1 MRRRSDADAKP
12 SWLMRYRL
20 AHANG
25 DSGAAAVEFALIAPL
40 LIALIFGVIEMS
52 FAFRH
57 SSALNSMTASAA
69 HAAAAK
75 PSPSSNCSSGWYNH
89 NGCSSSSGSG
99 LSIINAALTDLA
111 RNASTLSA
119 GDYIYIYSADASG
132 QPDGSTSSNPCPEST
147 CLEYDF
153 DGGNADGTAT
163 VSNFHKYS
171 GSWNGSDLQAECG
184 DGVGVYI
191 DSLHNWMSGTSRLLG
206 VGPNLELQAQQVV
219 TVYPSQTFNPSA
231 SCSTSRSSGEHDRH
245 HHHYSGWGGR

>member
-1 MRRRSDADAKP
+1 MRRPFDADAKP

-20 AHANG
+20 ARTNG

-57 SSALNSMTASAA
+57 SSELNSMTASAA

-75 PSPSSNCSSGWYNH
+75 PSPSSNSAN
-89 NGCSSSSGSG
+89 G

-111 RNASTLSA
+111 RNASALSA
-119 GDYIYIYSADASG
+119 GDYVYIYSADASG
-132 QPDGSTSSNPCPEST
+132 QPDGSTSSNPCPAST
-147 CLEYDF
+147 CLDYTF
-153 DGGNADGTAT
+153 DGGNVDGTAT

-184 DGVGVYI
+184 DGVGVYV
-191 DSLHNWMSGTSRLLG
+191 DSLHNWLSGTSSLLG
-206 VGPNLELQAQQVV
+206 VGPDLELEAQQVV
-219 TVYPSQTFNPSA
+219 TVYPSQTFNPNA
-231 SCSTSRSSGEHDRH
+231 SCSTPRSNGKHDRH
-245 HHHYSGWGGR
+245 HHHDSGYGGR

>member
-12 SWLMRYRL
+12 TWLMRHRL
-20 AHANG
+20 ARANG

-75 PSPSSNCSSGWYNH
+75 PIPSAK
-89 NGCSSSSGSG
+89 SSGSG

-119 GDYIYIYSADASG
+119 GDYIYIYSADGSG
-132 QPDGSTSSNPCPEST
+132 QPDGSTSSNPCPAST
-147 CLEYDF
+147 CLEYAF

-191 DSLHNWMSGTSRLLG
+191 DSLHNWLSGTSRLLG
-206 VGPNLELQAQQVV
+206 VGPDLGLEAQQVV
-219 TVYPSQTFNPSA
+219 TVYPSQTFNPNALCGARKSDK
-231 SCSTSRSSGEHDRH
+231 HDRRH
-245 HHHYSGWGGR
+245 HHDSGFGGR